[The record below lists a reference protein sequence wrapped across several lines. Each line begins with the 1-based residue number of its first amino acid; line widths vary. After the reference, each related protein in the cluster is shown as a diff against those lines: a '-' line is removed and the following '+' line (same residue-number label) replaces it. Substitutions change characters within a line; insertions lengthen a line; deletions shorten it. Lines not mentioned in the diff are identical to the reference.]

1 MVRGK
6 GAIRRGAKVIQAIER
21 IRHNGETYEPG
32 EKINKITEKEAQRL
46 VDLGVAFFIGEN
58 YEVEAADKPEEVEPV
73 EDQGIN
79 IEEELESIDYS
90 DLKELAKEV
99 GLEFAGNISK
109 KNLIALIIEENKAE
123 DILNLTEVEE

>member
-1 MVRGK
+1 M
-6 GAIRRGAKVIQAIER
+6 IQAIER